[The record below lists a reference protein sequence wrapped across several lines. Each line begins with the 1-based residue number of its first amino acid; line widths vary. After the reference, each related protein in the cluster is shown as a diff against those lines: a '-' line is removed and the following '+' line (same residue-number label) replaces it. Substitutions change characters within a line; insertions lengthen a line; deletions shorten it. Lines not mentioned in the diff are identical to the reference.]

1 MEVYG
6 LLASGG
12 IYDWPVIKQI
22 SWILGQVMNGIYNVM
37 SAIGIENIG
46 VSIIIFTII
55 VYTILLPLTIKQQK
69 FSKMTAVI
77 NPEIQKIQKKY
88 AGKKDQV
95 SQQKQME
102 ETNQVY
108 EKYGV
113 KMSSG
118 CLPSLMQL
126 VILFGL
132 YPVVQNIPEYVT
144 KVRNVYQPL
153 VDQIE
158 SVKGYQGII
167 ESVAGSTAGLYDFST
182 SNGVIEALYKFQTSS
197 WNALIEQMPSVENT
211 ARETIQE
218 VGRLN
223 NFLGIDIGS
232 HPWNLLTDAIA
243 AASIGGIILAVII
256 PILAGLTQF
265 ISVKLSQMTSTVST
279 QDSDP
284 VLVAQKGHGQGNV
297 GDVYPLAVGNPP
309 AVDHLADQVFPVV
322 LQKDQLNQ
330 AVVDENPV
338 PRLDVPGQPFIGNG
352 RHLIAAHHIP
362 GGEGK
367 HIPRQQL
374 RLAALN
380 EPQAHLRA
388 LGVQQRGH
396 RDPQPFPHFH
406 KLVKPRLVLRMGLM
420 GEVEAGHIHPRMDE
434 LFQPAFHVRGRSEST
449 DNFCLT
455 HRRPSFLYL
464 LHTF

>member
-69 FSKMTAVI
+69 FSKMQAVM
-77 NPEIQKIQKKY
+77 NPEIQKVQKKY

-95 SQQKQME
+95 SMQKQQE
-102 ETNQVY
+102 EMNMVY

-144 KVRNVYQPL
+144 KVRNVYEPL
-153 VDQIE
+153 VEKIQAV
-158 SVKGYQGII
+158 SGYKDILTD
-167 ESVAGSTAGLYDFST
+167 VAGSSASLYDFST
-182 SNGVIEALYKFQTSS
+182 TDGIMTALYKFQNST
-197 WNALIEQMPSVENT
+197 WEALINKMPGVENT
-211 ARETIQE
+211 ARETLQE

-232 HPWNLLTDAIA
+232 HPWELLKDALA
-243 AASIGGIILAVII
+243 AGAVVGVILAVII

-265 ISVKLSQMTSTVST
+265 ISVKLSQMSTTASM
-279 QDSDP
+279 QDSDNP
-284 VLVAQKGHGQGNV
+284 MMNSMKTMTYTMPLISVVFGFTLPAGLGLYWVASAAVRSVQQLAVNKYLKSKSVEDIIEENRRKAQKKREKKGTSAEEINKMATRSTRSV
-297 GDVYPLAVGNPP
+297 GTVSDKKKETSDPAKEEKIRQAREAAVSAKPGSLTSKAYLVSRYNSGLRTEDKAPED
-309 AVDHLADQVFPVV
+309 ANDKADKA
-322 LQKDQLNQ
+322 KD
-330 AVVDENPV
+330 
-338 PRLDVPGQPFIGNG
+338 
-352 RHLIAAHHIP
+352 
-362 GGEGK
+362 K
-367 HIPRQQL
+367 
-374 RLAALN
+374 
-380 EPQAHLRA
+380 
-388 LGVQQRGH
+388 
-396 RDPQPFPHFH
+396 
-406 KLVKPRLVLRMGLM
+406 KSKK
-420 GEVEAGHIHPRMDE
+420 
-434 LFQPAFHVRGRSEST
+434 
-449 DNFCLT
+449 
-455 HRRPSFLYL
+455 
-464 LHTF
+464 